1 MTLLER
7 QQLEKGLL
15 TAEMMI
21 HTGRILAAEA
31 RLKLA
36 EKRILE
42 SLEALQDETLISL
55 LGEVLMLKTQI
66 DLRRG
71 QIAESL
77 ERMKTF
83 KQSPYYR
90 QMSVKFRWKFVE
102 MYRQLLEEQKSETQE
117 ASAAAID
124 WLGFPQAQ

>member
-42 SLEALQDETLISL
+42 SLEALQDET
-55 LGEVLMLKTQI
+55 
-66 DLRRG
+66 
-71 QIAESL
+71 
-77 ERMKTF
+77 F
-83 KQSPYYR
+83 KYEYS
-90 QMSVKFRWKFVE
+90 
-102 MYRQLLEEQKSETQE
+102 
-117 ASAAAID
+117 I
-124 WLGFPQAQ
+124 